1 MTKQSKFYVVK
12 KGLVP
17 GIYSTWKECQEQT
30 NGVSGAIFK
39 SFNTLEEAELF
50 YQNQSFDKIKDISDP
65 TVDYSGLI
73 AYVDGSSNM
82 DYRVAGYGIVFLKE
96 NQHLMDFNRAYRFPE
111 NDQSMNVGAELR
123 GAYEAIRIALING
136 YKKLTIFYDY
146 SGIANF
152 ALGNWTPSDSVSIQ
166 YTNFVQEVSTIID
179 LSFVKV
185 PAHQGHE
192 WNERADQLAN
202 LAVRHY
208 IGDSLSDLISSTDKK

>member
-12 KGLVP
+12 KGLIP
-17 GIYSTWKECQEQT
+17 GIYSTWKECQEQI
-30 NGVSGAIFK
+30 NGVSGAIYK

-50 YQNQSFDKIKDISDP
+50 YQNKSSDKAKDISDP
-65 TVDYSGLI
+65 TVDFSGLI

-82 DYRVAGYGIVFLKE
+82 DYRVAGYGIVFLKD

-123 GAYEAIRIALING
+123 GAYEAIRIALMNG
-136 YKKLTIFYDY
+136 YKKLTIFHDY

-166 YTNFVQEVSTIID
+166 YTNFVQEATKIID

-208 IGDSLSDLISSTDKK
+208 VGDSISDLISSVDQK